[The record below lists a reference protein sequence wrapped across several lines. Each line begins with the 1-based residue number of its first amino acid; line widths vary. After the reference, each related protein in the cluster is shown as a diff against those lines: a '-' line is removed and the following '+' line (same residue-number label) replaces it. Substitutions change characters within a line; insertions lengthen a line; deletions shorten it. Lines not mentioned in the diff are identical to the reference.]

1 MQITLTN
8 YPKIFFDTPGL
19 HVIVAHTTNKEN
31 VEKFMINVA
40 AQFLNID
47 VSPNQEPFTVIGPM
61 YHNWEDRLKKLEQEN
76 SFMYERFMLTSNPYA
91 LIKSDFISPL
101 EEAGVTNYRAG
112 VANAFMNLTHG
123 NNWGFQTSEDSLNQ
137 LHEMAMKHNIPLVLP
152 ALIDPSVLDIT
163 SKAFLK
169 RYASVL
175 LMPRPDEDNFHPI
188 MPFYHKTLT
197 EGEML
202 YINTAEYLF

>member
-40 AQFLNID
+40 AQFLNMHVTPD
-47 VSPNQEPFTVIGPM
+47 DKPFTVVGPM
-61 YHNWEDRLKKLEQEN
+61 YHNWEDRLNKLGQEN
-76 SFMYERFMLTSNPYA
+76 RFMYDRFMESYNPFA
-91 LIKSDFISPL
+91 SVKSDFISQS
-101 EEAGVTNYRAG
+101 EEPGVTNYRAG
-112 VANAFMNLTHG
+112 VANAFMSLTHG
-123 NNWGFQTSEDSLNQ
+123 NNWGMQTSEDALDR

-152 ALIDPSVLDIT
+152 ALIDPTVLDIT
-163 SKAFLK
+163 SKSFLK
-169 RYASVL
+169 KYESVL
-175 LMPRPDEDNFHPI
+175 LMPRPKDNFHPI